1 VGLLWNCGLVDE
13 HTIQVNASYDDAQL
27 SVSEVEEAL
36 DLLFIILR
44 KITDPEHLDDSI
56 GSVLT
61 DVPTPKTSW

>member
-1 VGLLWNCGLVDE
+1 
-13 HTIQVNASYDDAQL
+13 L

-61 DVPTPKTSW
+61 DVPTPKSSW